1 MSEVAN
7 MVDERGRKRLPP
19 YVSYRTLLNFIE
31 RLEQGMPAR
40 IDRSYWSDRLAGSTG
55 TQLMA
60 ALRFLGLID
69 ADGVPTSQLRLLIS
83 ARGEKRAEL
92 LRQIAIE
99 SYNFVLGGSFDFHIA
114 TYAQL
119 EEVFHRNFELADDVN
134 RKCIKFFVALASDAR
149 IPLSTFITKRVRT
162 LAASSGAKA
171 KRKSAKLNRNLV
183 IPHEIVDEM
192 AAKFPTFDPS
202 WSDEVKLKWF
212 DAFDKLLTRGLVK
225 GKK

>member
-1 MSEVAN
+1 

-31 RLEQGMPAR
+31 RLEREMPAR

-55 TQLMA
+55 TQLMG
-60 ALRFLGLID
+60 ALRFLGLV
-69 ADGVPTSQLRLLIS
+69 DGDGIPTSQLRLLVS
-83 ARGEKRAEL
+83 ARGEKRSEL
-92 LRQIAIE
+92 LRQIATE

-134 RKCIKFFVALASDAR
+134 RKCIKFFVTLATDAG

-162 LAASSGAKA
+162 LSVGAGTKA
-171 KRKSAKLNRNLV
+171 KRKSSKPERNLV
-183 IPHEIVDEM
+183 IPHEIVDELT
-192 AAKFPTFDPS
+192 AKFPTFDPN

-212 DAFDKLLTRGLVK
+212 DAFDKLLTRSLVK
-225 GKK
+225 AKR

>member
-1 MSEVAN
+1 

-69 ADGVPTSQLRLLIS
+69 ADGVPTSQLRLLVS

-92 LRQIAIE
+92 LRQIAAE

-183 IPHEIVDEM
+183 IPREIVDEM

-212 DAFDKLLTRGLVK
+212 DAFDKLLTRSLVK

>member
-1 MSEVAN
+1 
-7 MVDERGRKRLPP
+7 MVNERGRKRLPP

-31 RLEQGMPAR
+31 PLERQMPAR

-55 TQLMA
+55 TQLMG
-60 ALRFLGLID
+60 ALRFLGLVD
-69 ADGVPTSQLRLLIS
+69 SDGVPTSQLRLLVS

-92 LRQIAIE
+92 LRQIATE

-134 RKCIKFFVALASDAR
+134 RKCIKFFVTLASDAG

-162 LAASSGAKA
+162 LTAGAGTKA
-171 KRKSAKLNRNLV
+171 KRKSAKSDRNLL
-183 IPHEIVDEM
+183 IPHEIVDELT
-192 AAKFPTFDPS
+192 AKFPTFDPN

-212 DAFDKLLTRGLVK
+212 DAFDKLLTRSLVK
-225 GKK
+225 AKR

>member
-1 MSEVAN
+1 

-31 RLEQGMPAR
+31 RLEREMPAR

-55 TQLMA
+55 TQLMG
-60 ALRFLGLID
+60 ALRFLGLV
-69 ADGVPTSQLRLLIS
+69 DGDGIPTSQLRLLVS
-83 ARGEKRAEL
+83 AKGEKRAEL
-92 LRQIAIE
+92 LRQIATE

-134 RKCIKFFVALASDAR
+134 RKCIKFFVTLASDAG

-162 LAASSGAKA
+162 LTAGAGTKA
-171 KRKSAKLNRNLV
+171 KRKSAKPDRNLL
-183 IPHEIVDEM
+183 IPHEIVDELT
-192 AAKFPTFDPS
+192 AKFPTFDPN

-212 DAFDKLLTRGLVK
+212 DAFDKLLTRSLVK
-225 GKK
+225 AKR

>member
-1 MSEVAN
+1 

-31 RLEQGMPAR
+31 RLEREMPAR

-55 TQLMA
+55 TQLMG
-60 ALRFLGLID
+60 ALRFLSLV
-69 ADGVPTSQLRLLIS
+69 DGDGIPTSQLRLLVS

-92 LRQIAIE
+92 LRQIATE

-134 RKCIKFFVALASDAR
+134 RKCIKFFVTLATDAG

-162 LAASSGAKA
+162 LTAGAGTKA
-171 KRKSAKLNRNLV
+171 KRKSSKLDRNLL
-183 IPHEIVDEM
+183 IPHEIVDELT
-192 AAKFPTFDPS
+192 AKFPTFDPN

-212 DAFDKLLTRGLVK
+212 DAFDKLLTRSLVK
-225 GKK
+225 AKR